1 MKRVSYA
8 LLFLTP
14 FIYMSP
20 LFQSLPPILRGYLPA
35 AAIFIFFRLG
45 KNQALAFAFFSA
57 LILDAA
63 IAAAIGPYVLLH
75 GLFFAAAFLWMRLIP
90 HPSPVATGVTVGVTA
105 AVAELVF
112 FILLVIFGWDVSMAD
127 SSAFFIVPLSTGFYA
142 ALMSHY
148 FLKDTTDYRVLER
161 DSDA

>member
-1 MKRVSYA
+1 MKRVSDA

-20 LFQSLPPILRGYLPA
+20 LFQSLPSILRGYLPA
-35 AAIFIFFRLG
+35 AALFILFRLN
-45 KNQALAFAFFSA
+45 KKWALAFAFVSA
-57 LILDAA
+57 LIMDGAV
-63 IAAAIGPYVLLH
+63 AAAIGPYVLLH
-75 GLFFAAAFLWMRLIP
+75 GMFFAAAYGWDHLIP
-90 HPSPVATGVTVGVTA
+90 HPSPVATGVAVGVTA

-112 FILLVIFGWDVSMAD
+112 FILLVSFGWDVSMAG
-127 SSAFFIVPLSTGFYA
+127 SSAFFIVPLSTGIYA

-148 FLKDTTDYRVLER
+148 FLKDMTDYRVLER